1 MCICKKYVFRFR
13 INMSILCIVYIH
25 ANAHLPKSARV
36 LSFLTMWHVNTSS
49 IQHKSS
55 YSIRVQARHVGD
67 SNNAKN
73 ALQHNDLRI
82 SISLERLPQSR
93 VSYHRWSFSTK
104 HHKDLSFIPQ
114 INTNMAK
121 KRIGRKIVRIW
132 IYGFIITGWWFQP
145 LWKIL
150 VSWDYYSQ
158 YMEK

>member
-1 MCICKKYVFRFR
+1 MYSIHTCKCAFTKVCTCAFFFNNVACQYLEHSALKFILDPRPGTTRWWLQQCKKR
-13 INMSILCIVYIH
+13 S
-25 ANAHLPKSARV
+25 
-36 LSFLTMWHVNTSS
+36 
-49 IQHKSS
+49 
-55 YSIRVQARHVGD
+55 
-67 SNNAKN
+67 
-73 ALQHNDLRI
+73 LQHNDLRI